1 MIGALTAG
9 GVGFQTRCAFGLPSF
24 DIMES
29 L

>member
-1 MIGALTAG
+1 MIGALTTG
-9 GVGFQTRCAFGLPSF
+9 GVGFKRRRAFGLPSF

>member
-1 MIGALTAG
+1 MIEALTTG
-9 GVGFQTRCAFGLPSF
+9 GVGFQRRCAFGLPSF

>member
-1 MIGALTAG
+1 MIGALTTG
-9 GVGFQTRCAFGLPSF
+9 RVGFQRRCAFGLPSF